1 MAPGLKCAAS
11 ESVRLWGG
19 SKVPMPPWR
28 SSARVLSLV
37 AAAAAAA
44 CASCGRRPVAAA
56 GDDGADAV
64 PGLIDVELRGVTPE
78 HRRAL
83 ALLGEVLSDDQV
95 EEGGLADL
103 PFDVFPDELLV
114 LRTDPSREPAV
125 LAALRARA
133 DIVYAEPVVR
143 LHALWEPND
152 PEYGKQWHLRAAGAP
167 KAWDAARGKGVTV
180 AILDTGIALVDD
192 LDRRRILSG
201 HNFLDGSDATADDNG
216 HGTHVAGTVAQSTG
230 NGRGTAG
237 MAPEARLLPLKVLS
251 ASGGGDSAGISRA
264 IRYAADHGARVLNLS
279 LGGGARSQ
287 VMADAV
293 AYARRKGCVVVCA
306 AGNGGS
312 RGVSYPA
319 AYPGA
324 LAVSAVGPRGALAPY
339 SSFGPEVGIAA
350 PGGDKS
356 PGEEWGVLQET
367 VDPQTGAFVYRYF
380 QGTSMATP
388 HVAGAAALLLSAGV
402 TNPGAVERLLAG
414 AARSPE
420 GSAEGAAEGADA
432 AALAER
438 YGAGLLDA
446 GAALRTATTSW
457 ALARLCLSFA
467 GAAFALLHARRL
479 GQLRRGDR
487 IPAGFWAALFFG
499 AGGCA
504 AAAPLGLARVPVLA
518 ALMLPPEGLG
528 ARLVGLPGTSA
539 AASLLAW
546 VGYSALVPLVLALV
560 ARGFSRRG
568 PFTGPLPGVAAGL
581 AFGWAGLL
589 LHTALVRSVHLPW
602 LPALLVPGWLAGN
615 AVVSWFAGR
624 GLLAREALR

>member
-1 MAPGLKCAAS
+1 
-11 ESVRLWGG
+11 
-19 SKVPMPPWR
+19 
-28 SSARVLSLV
+28 LSLV
-37 AAAAAAA
+37 AAAVA
-44 CASCGRRPVAAA
+44 CAACGRRPLAVAADE
-56 GDDGADAV
+56 GEDLV
-64 PGLIDVELRGVTPE
+64 PGLIDVELRGVLPE

-83 ALLGEVLSDDQV
+83 ALLGEVLSDEQV
-95 EEGGLADL
+95 QEGELADL
-103 PFDVFPDELLV
+103 PFDAFPDELLV
-114 LRTDPSREPAV
+114 LRTDPSRVAAV
-125 LAALRARA
+125 LAALRGRA
-133 DIVYAEPVVR
+133 DVVYAERVVR

-152 PEYGKQWHLRAAGAP
+152 PEYRKQWHLPAAGAST
-167 KAWDAARGKGVTV
+167 AWDVARGKGVTV

-192 LDRRRILSG
+192 LDRARLRPG
-201 HNFLDGSDATADDNG
+201 HNFLDESDATADDNG

-287 VMADAV
+287 AMADAV
-293 AYARRKGCVVVCA
+293 AYAHRKGCVVVCA

-319 AYPGA
+319 AYPHA
-324 LAVSAVGPRGALAPY
+324 FAVSAVGPRGALAPY
-339 SSFGPEVGIAA
+339 SSFGPEVRIAA

-356 PGEEWGVLQET
+356 LGEEWGVLQQTIDLE
-367 VDPQTGAFVYRYF
+367 TGAGVYRYF

-402 TNPGAVERLLAG
+402 TNPAAVERLLAG

-420 GSAEGAAEGADA
+420 PAGEIADSG
-432 AALAER
+432 ALAER

-446 GAALRTATTSW
+446 GAALRAATTRW
-457 ALARLCLSFA
+457 ALARLCLALA

-479 GQLRRGDR
+479 GQLRPRGR
-487 IPAGFWAALFFG
+487 IPAGFWAALVFG
-499 AGGCA
+499 AGGIA

-518 ALMLPPEGLG
+518 ALALPPAGLA
-528 ARLVGLPGTSA
+528 ARFVGLPGTNP

-546 VGYSALVPLVLALV
+546 VGYSAIVPLALALL
-560 ARGFSRRG
+560 ARALSRRR
-568 PFTGPLPGVAAGL
+568 PFEGPLGGLAAGL

-589 LHTALVRSVHLPW
+589 LHAAFVRSVHLPW
-602 LPALLVPGWLAGN
+602 LPALLVPVWLAGN
-615 AVVSWFAGR
+615 AAVSWFAGR
-624 GLLAREALR
+624 GLLAGEALR